1 MSTAQLGIFLSDSQA
16 STGPVNPATAGSGSG
31 VSSFSDGFSQTLN
44 DFLNKQEG
52 TDLPVQGMLLPTDV
66 ASLPEGLPEELV
78 SQLQSMMQNFFGDLG
93 DLSQLSEQE
102 LNQAFADLSQ
112 QITDLAAQFNIQLP
126 TPQVQQFIQGL
137 SQNLS
142 PEHKALSGAEWLQS
156 QMAKVPTDKQNTLA
170 GKAAGAIQTG
180 LNGPAVASPGSGNVS
195 LAGLSGSN
203 TLDTSSSGFK
213 LESLQLL
220 KQSVQSENFGKSSVL
235 DGLQSLV
242 SNSAAT
248 SLAASFEETAPV
260 VTLPTINPATA
271 PQESV
276 DEATVSLQKIPVPPT
291 NKQFSQ
297 ELSDRIMVMASR
309 NIQSAEIQLTPP
321 ELGALMVKI
330 SVEGDQANVAFSSPN
345 AGVREALEQQSFRLK
360 DMLEEQGVELVDVDV
375 SDQEQQHKA
384 HDEEEMLAA
393 NGNSDEELDGL
404 EFIESLE
411 EQKSVTATM
420 NLVDYFA

>member
-126 TPQVQQFIQGL
+126 TPQVQQFMQGL

-156 QMAKVPTDKQNTLA
+156 QIANKQSTLA
-170 GKAAGAIQTG
+170 GKAGGAVQTG
-180 LNGPAVASPGSGNVS
+180 LNGPAVASSGSDNVS
-195 LAGLSGSN
+195 LVGLSGSN
-203 TLDTSSSGFK
+203 TLDTSNSGFK

-260 VTLPTINPATA
+260 VTLSTINPATA